1 MVSFATGSP
10 SGLNGQPGF
19 TDVSASQQEYETC
32 GGGMAMAIT
41 GGGRATGVVVVVVTI
56 LW

>member
-41 GGGRATGVVVVVVTI
+41 GGGRATVVVVVVTI